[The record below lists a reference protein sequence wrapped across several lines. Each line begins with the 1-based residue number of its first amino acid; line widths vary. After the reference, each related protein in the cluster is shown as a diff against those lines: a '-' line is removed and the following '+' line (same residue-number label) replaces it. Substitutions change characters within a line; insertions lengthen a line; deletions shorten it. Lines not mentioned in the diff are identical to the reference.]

1 MAQSRDFGLDL
12 VRVIAM
18 TFVVAVHALCVVDW
32 ASRSGYWYAT
42 VGQSLFFSANALFF
56 ILSGMLNLKDR
67 DDDKLGIYYF
77 RKVRA
82 ILIPILVFFLIRSIY
97 DCYPDITLGNVA
109 RTFVYGTLGGYS
121 SIEYWFMFFLT
132 GFLMVAPFLARI
144 FHNMG
149 KHAFNIF
156 IGLGLGFHVLWFVT
170 DNMGLPFSWRFP
182 FDGFLL
188 TFCLGA
194 LVGRLT
200 RTERQRRWLYILTA
214 VCFVASVTL
223 KYGGWTMGAHDSS
236 PLYTIYSLGLFVLIS
251 REGGALAAS
260 WPAKVKGAITKV
272 AEHSFSVYMVHMMV
286 LMPCSAWF
294 AGMHGIAS
302 IGGQVVLTLVTVV
315 ISLVI
320 AFVADW
326 ALIRPCQRGLD
337 KIYEEVKRCRPPK
350 KQEEPVF

>member
-1 MAQSRDFGLDL
+1 MQSRDFGLDL

-97 DCYPDITLGNVA
+97 DCYPDITLSNVA
-109 RTFVYGTLGGYS
+109 RTFAYGTLGGYS

-214 VCFVASVTL
+214 VCCVASVTL
-223 KYGGWTMGAHDSS
+223 KYGGWTMAPTIPRRSTPSTVWGSS
-236 PLYTIYSLGLFVLIS
+236 
-251 REGGALAAS
+251 
-260 WPAKVKGAITKV
+260 
-272 AEHSFSVYMVHMMV
+272 
-286 LMPCSAWF
+286 C
-294 AGMHGIAS
+294 
-302 IGGQVVLTLVTVV
+302 
-315 ISLVI
+315 
-320 AFVADW
+320 
-326 ALIRPCQRGLD
+326 
-337 KIYEEVKRCRPPK
+337 
-350 KQEEPVF
+350 